1 MSAKSYEC
9 VDMRD
14 CQEEARILQQPI
26 NPVLIE
32 ESKDEFLPMR
42 NEPEQ
47 LIGGVEVEEEKE
59 VVSSEDSFPSDVS
72 E

>member
-26 NPVLIE
+26 NPVPIE
-32 ESKDEFLPMR
+32 ESKEEVLPMR

-47 LIGGVEVEEEKE
+47 PVAEIEVEEAKE